1 MTAED
6 DRTRLIGQIAG
17 ILREDSV
24 PAEARDAGL
33 TFIAWLARRMPG
45 ESPSTAGVA
54 EMKHRAQLRDAG
66 RAVARVLRAGLR
78 GR

>member
-6 DRTRLIGQIAG
+6 HRTRLIGQIAG
-17 ILREDSV
+17 ILRDDCV

-45 ESPSTAGVA
+45 EGPSQAGVC
-54 EMKHRAQLRDAG
+54 EMKLRARQQDAG
-66 RAVARVLRAGLR
+66 CRTARLLGFRIR
-78 GR
+78 